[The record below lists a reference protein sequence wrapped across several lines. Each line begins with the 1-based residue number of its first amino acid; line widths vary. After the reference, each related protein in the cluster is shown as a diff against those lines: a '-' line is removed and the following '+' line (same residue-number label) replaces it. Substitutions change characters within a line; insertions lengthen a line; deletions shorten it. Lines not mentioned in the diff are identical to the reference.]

1 VILPVARVKKAKY
14 AALALLAAITLA
26 APIVETLM
34 AGRVESFSA
43 YDLGATFVS
52 LLPIYWWYHVD
63 KAEHGYRAGPLMNA
77 GVGLVA
83 VIALPVYFV
92 RTRGWKRGGIATAIA
107 AAFAGA
113 LYLIEWL
120 GEALGGFILGRLS

>member
-1 VILPVARVKKAKY
+1 MKAKP
-14 AALALLAAITLA
+14 AALL
-26 APIVETLM
+26 V
-34 AGRVESFSA
+34 
-43 YDLGATFVS
+43 LGALSLACPFVEMLVTGNVDPFSPFGITETFLS
-52 LLPIYWWYHVD
+52 LLPIYWWYHTD
-63 KAEHGYRAGPLMNA
+63 KQERNYRAGPLMNV

-92 RTRGWKRGGIATAIA
+92 RTRGWKRGGITTAIA